1 MSDFNLRV
9 VEGSPHRVFVAGDID
24 FATARR
30 VTELLCELSGDIE
43 VDCEEVTFID
53 TAGFDALD
61 WGYVVATAR
70 GPHLRRGWVARLP
83 SACRGASRVCRTGA
97 TSRADVRASG
107 ERAERGLCSR
117 VSPPIAS
124 FAYREGGTSAEAGRM
139 REGPRAQTVQ
149 PQCDPERRA
158 CAVRRALRSGHGASP
173 VGAPGG
179 SHGGRAGRV
188 RCG

>member
-70 GPHLRRGWVARLP
+70 GHTFAVVGLRD
-83 SACRGASRVCRTGA
+83 
-97 TSRADVRASG
+97 SRARVAELFRVPYGRETEPCRASG
-107 ERAERGLCSR
+107 ELLNAVSQQGVTADR
-117 VSPPIAS
+117 V
-124 FAYREGGTSAEAGRM
+124 
-139 REGPRAQTVQ
+139 
-149 PQCDPERRA
+149 
-158 CAVRRALRSGHGASP
+158 VRLP
-173 VGAPGG
+173 
-179 SHGGRAGRV
+179 
-188 RCG
+188 